1 MSAAKQDSRL
11 DHADTVGVAF
21 DFQSPAAQILMRR
34 KLIKNRDALAAL
46 KEFRRAG
53 MRYGV
58 VAGEL
63 HREHSGAFAAGA
75 LAADGLV
82 MAVLVANARLA
93 EGESKATAWWI
104 LTDHEIEKAITT
116 ALAEASECVGGMQ

>member
-1 MSAAKQDSRL
+1 MSAEKLDSKL
-11 DHADTVGVAF
+11 DHADTMGIAL
-21 DFQSPAAQILMRR
+21 DFQSPAAQFFL
-34 KLIKNRDALAAL
+34 KPELIKNRDALAAL
-46 KEFRRAG
+46 KGFRELG

-58 VAGEL
+58 VAGAL
-63 HREHSGAFAAGA
+63 HREHSGTFAAGA
-75 LAADGLV
+75 LAADDFV
-82 MAVLVANARLA
+82 TAVLIANARLA